1 MTTSRDTSTSA
12 GRPSPAERRAHGK
25 ALRKAVPRSSH
36 ADWAPAPDRFDPVAL
51 IERQDED
58 RLAWLVPVRHG
69 RMAESPFAFFRG
81 AAQFMAADLAPTPV
95 SGLAVQLC
103 GDAHLANFGVYGS
116 PERHLVFDLN
126 DFDETLPGPW
136 EWDVKRL
143 ATSFTIAS
151 QHRGF
156 DDATGRRLTAAAVG
170 HYREAMADF
179 AGRRTLDVWYAS
191 LPIEEL
197 LDAARPRMTKEQRR
211 SSDRFVRRTRSKD
224 SLQAL
229 SKLAEKVD
237 GRYRIKSDPP
247 LLIPMRDLPSDHRA
261 GDLEEQLRQSFD
273 RYRASLPDARRL
285 LLDRFQPVDIALK
298 VVGVGSVGTRCG
310 ILLLEGRDEDDPL
323 FLQLK
328 EAGPSVLEEF
338 LPTSTYAEP
347 GQRVVEGQRLM
358 QAASDI
364 FLGWM
369 HGGGTARDYYVR
381 QLHDMKGSADVEDA
395 DLDRL
400 LFYARLCGWTL
411 ARAHART
418 GDPIAIA
425 GYLGSGPVF
434 DEGLAAFAERY
445 AEQNR
450 RDYDAFVAA
459 IDAGRLALE
468 HER

>member
-1 MTTSRDTSTSA
+1 M
-12 GRPSPAERRAHGK
+12 
-25 ALRKAVPRSSH
+25 
-36 ADWAPAPDRFDPVAL
+36 
-51 IERQDED
+51 
-58 RLAWLVPVRHG
+58 
-69 RMAESPFAFFRG
+69 
-81 AAQFMAADLAPTPV
+81 
-95 SGLAVQLC
+95 
-103 GDAHLANFGVYGS
+103 
-116 PERHLVFDLN
+116 
-126 DFDETLPGPW
+126 
-136 EWDVKRL
+136 
-143 ATSFTIAS
+143 
-151 QHRGF
+151 
-156 DDATGRRLTAAAVG
+156 
-170 HYREAMADF
+170 
-179 AGRRTLDVWYAS
+179 
-191 LPIEEL
+191 
-197 LDAARPRMTKEQRR
+197 
-211 SSDRFVRRTRSKD
+211 
-224 SLQAL
+224 
-229 SKLAEKVD
+229 
-237 GRYRIKSDPP
+237 
-247 LLIPMRDLPSDHRA
+247 
-261 GDLEEQLRQSFD
+261 
-273 RYRASLPDARRL
+273 
-285 LLDRFQPVDIALK
+285 
-298 VVGVGSVGTRCG
+298 
-310 ILLLEGRDEDDPL
+310 
-323 FLQLK
+323 
-328 EAGPSVLEEF
+328 LEEF